1 MRTKNANELEPKFS
15 VKSQN
20 VSWYHIEKKQ
30 TMSDKVKHFDI
41 IIIIFLFFY
50 FIFFYFFF
58 LFSLKAQI
66 LG

>member
-41 IIIIFLFFY
+41 III
-50 FIFFYFFF
+50 FFYFFYYLF
-58 LFSLKAQI
+58 LFI
-66 LG
+66 FFIFT